1 MKTKTFWVIMGIVVS
16 MTFPVR
22 IYSQR
27 GTDADSWI
35 LRAVRTDTPP
45 VMDGKLDDPCW
56 KRADVATDFRQR
68 RPHEGEPAE
77 EQTEVRILYD
87 DTNLYISFRCFDAH
101 PERIISRLLPRDG
114 IAYPNDN
121 VDFIIDTYH
130 DHRNAYYFQVNAKGV
145 KHDSWQRDSNW
156 DGVWWCQTA
165 MDDAGWSA
173 EIGIPFKTLRF
184 SHQKVQTW
192 GMNFSRQRQAGNE
205 RSQWANARREFSVT
219 TVYKAGDVV
228 GFENLDPGVHL
239 EILPYVTGRREQTT
253 EDIER
258 RFDGGANLKYGIA
271 PNLTYDMTVNPDFA
285 HVEADEEQ
293 INLSRFELYLKEKRP
308 YFLENRKVFDTPIRL
323 FYTRRIADPDF
334 GMRLTGKIA
343 GNDIALLQAVDRV
356 EGSPNPNYTVF
367 RLRREILRKSNI
379 GLFSVNKD
387 WNGGYARALG
397 MDTHL
402 ALGEQFEIDA
412 QWAKSFNPDIHH
424 DDWAG
429 LLNVWKGTRNFEV
442 YAEAEKTGPEFNVDQ
457 IGYAPHDPHI
467 GTRSGGMWLQ
477 MRGRREKYGIEWL
490 WLGQW
495 MDARKDS
502 DDEDWEWSWNPEIG
516 VRFFN
521 GTSFSLGV
529 QRQDFI
535 YAQKEYNV
543 RKWWLRHNF
552 RSNRIHWLSGS
563 LYAATGDQMDWA
575 DGYFGAIRQMRLN
588 TTLTPLDRLTIDM
601 SLDNVWE
608 YDPDDRFDEFKQV
621 GYVRTTFLFSREL
634 FCRVFVQGNRNTDQY
649 AVNMLLSYEYR
660 PNSRLYLAYNER
672 RDDSAGDMKVTNRI
686 FFVKLAYL
694 WNL

>member
-1 MKTKTFWVIMGIVVS
+1 
-16 MTFPVR
+16 
-22 IYSQR
+22 
-27 GTDADSWI
+27 
-35 LRAVRTDTPP
+35 
-45 VMDGKLDDPCW
+45 
-56 KRADVATDFRQR
+56 
-68 RPHEGEPAE
+68 HEGEPAE

-87 DTNLYISFRCFDAH
+87 DRNLYISFRCFDAH

-165 MDDAGWSA
+165 MDDAGWSV

-184 SHQKVQTW
+184 PHKELQTW
-192 GMNFSRQRQAGNE
+192 GMNFARHRQAGNE

-271 PNLTYDMTVNPDFA
+271 PNLTCDMAVNPDFA

-412 QWAKSFNPDIHH
+412 QWARSFNPDIHH

-429 LLNVWKGTRNFEV
+429 FLNIWKGTRNFEV
-442 YAEAEKTGPEFNVDQ
+442 YAEAEKT
-457 IGYAPHDPHI
+457 
-467 GTRSGGMWLQ
+467 
-477 MRGRREKYGIEWL
+477 
-490 WLGQW
+490 
-495 MDARKDS
+495 
-502 DDEDWEWSWNPEIG
+502 
-516 VRFFN
+516 
-521 GTSFSLGV
+521 
-529 QRQDFI
+529 
-535 YAQKEYNV
+535 
-543 RKWWLRHNF
+543 
-552 RSNRIHWLSGS
+552 
-563 LYAATGDQMDWA
+563 
-575 DGYFGAIRQMRLN
+575 
-588 TTLTPLDRLTIDM
+588 
-601 SLDNVWE
+601 
-608 YDPDDRFDEFKQV
+608 
-621 GYVRTTFLFSREL
+621 
-634 FCRVFVQGNRNTDQY
+634 
-649 AVNMLLSYEYR
+649 
-660 PNSRLYLAYNER
+660 
-672 RDDSAGDMKVTNRI
+672 
-686 FFVKLAYL
+686 
-694 WNL
+694 